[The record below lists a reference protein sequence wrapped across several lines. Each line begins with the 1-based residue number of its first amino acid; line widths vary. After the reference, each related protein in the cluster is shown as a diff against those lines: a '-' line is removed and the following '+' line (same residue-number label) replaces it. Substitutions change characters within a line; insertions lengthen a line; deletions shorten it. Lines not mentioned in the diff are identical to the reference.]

1 MFDYVNHK
9 HKTNSV
15 LNNQNK
21 QEPKRE
27 FVKKPCEICDKK
39 SWFIFVIIVKN

>member
-21 QEPKRE
+21 QEPKRQ
-27 FVKKPCEICDKK
+27 VCEKTL
-39 SWFIFVIIVKN
+39 